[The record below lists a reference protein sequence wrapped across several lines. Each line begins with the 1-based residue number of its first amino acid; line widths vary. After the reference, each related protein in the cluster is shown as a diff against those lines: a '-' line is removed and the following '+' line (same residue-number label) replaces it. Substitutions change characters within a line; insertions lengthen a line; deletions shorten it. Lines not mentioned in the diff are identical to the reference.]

1 MNSQHPLTQAS
12 RDAWLYLLPLVEV
25 AAARQRACAAG
36 APLNHLVH
44 LRALASAKDRF
55 VTTPNNDTLY
65 SNAHLD
71 LGAGPATL
79 RLPQTTSRY
88 QSVALM
94 DAYSNNFAVLGTRT
108 LGPAGGCFLLIG
120 PNDAAP
126 TDQLFVRSPTPHV
139 WLLARTAV
147 YGPDDLDAARAAQRG
162 LELEARPAVAMP
174 TTPVTR
180 SATWSEFFAGA
191 ARLMAFNPPPLT
203 DLALLRSVAVLNLSH
218 FDAARFD
225 ADERGAIEAGVTE
238 AQRLVLQGG
247 GSGYSLVNGW
257 AYPGADLGAFGQNY
271 PFRARIAVSALAA
284 LPPVEAMY
292 LRAIGEGNAGC
303 FDGQRRYRL
312 RFAAGALPP
321 AQSFWSLTLYD
332 ATADGQFF
340 FADNPLD
347 RYSIGDRT
355 PGLVYDPDG
364 SLELLIGADPGPARR
379 TNWLPSSGAPF
390 ALFLRA
396 YLPSADLLD
405 GHYRLPAITPARGRP
420 FHTRAGSGK
429 FGEVMVRV
437 AQPSSAARSLA
448 RLPSSHRTSFTQPGI
463 VYALINKCFGA

>member
-1 MNSQHPLTQAS
+1 MSSPRPLTAAA

-25 AAARQRACAAG
+25 AAARQRARAAG
-36 APLNHLVH
+36 APPNHLVH
-44 LRALASAKDRF
+44 LRALAGAKDRF

-108 LGPAGGCFLLIG
+108 MGTAGGCFQLIG

-126 TDQLFVRSPTPHV
+126 TDQLFVRAPTPHV
-139 WLLARTAV
+139 WLLGRTAV
-147 YGPDDLDAARAAQRG
+147 YGPDDLDAARAAQQG
-162 LELEARPAVAMP
+162 LQLEARATEAVPSAP
-174 TTPVTR
+174 ITR
-180 SATWSEFFAGA
+180 SAGWSEFFTAA
-191 ARLMAFNPPPLT
+191 ARLLALNPPPVT
-203 DLALLRSVAVLNLSH
+203 DLALLRSVAALHLPD

-225 ADERGAIEAGVTE
+225 ADERDAIGAGVAE

-247 GSGYSLVNGW
+247 AGYSLTNGW
-257 AYPGADLGAFGQNY
+257 AYPSADLGVFGQNY
-271 PFRARIAVSALAA
+271 LFRARIAVSALAA

-292 LRAIGEGNAGC
+292 LRAIGEGHAGC
-303 FDGQRRYRL
+303 FDGQRRYCL

-340 FADNPLD
+340 FADNPLN

-355 PGLVYDPDG
+355 PGLVYGSDG
-364 SLELLIGADPGPARR
+364 SLELLIGADPGPAPR
-379 TNWLPSSGAPF
+379 TNWLPSSRAPF

-396 YLPSADLLD
+396 YLPCADMLE
-405 GHYRLPAITPARGRP
+405 GRYRLPAITPA
-420 FHTRAGSGK
+420 
-429 FGEVMVRV
+429 
-437 AQPSSAARSLA
+437 
-448 RLPSSHRTSFTQPGI
+448 
-463 VYALINKCFGA
+463 